1 MSVKIFFFKFLNK
14 ILNTNQKLFVAG
26 KLSNTAR
33 LFVEASFISHSQH
46 ELNGEEFWLKYSTL
60 KFKNVIDAG
69 IRGDWTSSLLSTRKE
84 VEHIVLIE
92 PNEDRAQ
99 DLKKRFQNEPRSMII
114 KTALDY
120 REDTLDLHFKE
131 KEDTHARLQFSSC
144 DLDDDN
150 LIVQKTKTNTLDNII
165 EKLPFKRIDLL
176 KLDLEG
182 FDHYALL
189 GARKHL

>member
-1 MSVKIFFFKFLNK
+1 
-14 ILNTNQKLFVAG
+14 
-26 KLSNTAR
+26 
-33 LFVEASFISHSQH
+33 
-46 ELNGEEFWLKYSTL
+46 
-60 KFKNVIDAG
+60 
-69 IRGDWTSSLLSTRKE
+69 
-84 VEHIVLIE
+84 
-92 PNEDRAQ
+92 
-99 DLKKRFQNEPRSMII
+99 MII

-189 GARKHL
+189 GARKTLMNQQIGAIQFEVTRFWENSACSPCATFRLLNKNGFEVYFIKNTGLLHLKSLDNYPHFSLYSNFCAIHSSQL

>member
-1 MSVKIFFFKFLNK
+1 MQDIHLPSLFQIQIYFLSSMYRNEDKYSYFASKLLNK

-69 IRGDWTSSLLSTRKE
+69 ANRGDWTSLLLSTRKE
-84 VEHIVLIE
+84 VERIVLIE

-99 DLKKRFQNEPRSMII
+99 DLKKRLAN
-114 KTALDY
+114 
-120 REDTLDLHFKE
+120 
-131 KEDTHARLQFSSC
+131 
-144 DLDDDN
+144 
-150 LIVQKTKTNTLDNII
+150 
-165 EKLPFKRIDLL
+165 
-176 KLDLEG
+176 
-182 FDHYALL
+182 
-189 GARKHL
+189 